1 MKARERLGALDE
13 GLQVVELLTQP
24 AKKFDDEAA
33 IR

>member
-13 GLQVVELLTQP
+13 GLQVVELFTQP
-24 AKKFDDEAA
+24 TKKFNDEAA